1 MAIIFKNKGGKSIK
15 VDHGHNY
22 GGFWLDKGLV
32 NINYE
37 GRTGAS
43 TIVKAL
49 KLRNYQKAI
58 SNFVK
63 ILSQRDVPVTF
74 RGSDSYTDN
83 NRVVIAADVSD
94 KNFDITAGLALHEA
108 SHLKYTDFTVLHRLF
123 VELGTNQHTLRI
135 KSMINWL
142 EDRRIDSLVFKSCPG
157 YKAYY
162 HKLYDHYF
170 RTKEVSQMLKSKQ
183 YRTETYDNY
192 EAHII
197 NMMSVD
203 FKSSS
208 LQILPLITKM
218 IDVNNILRLNN
229 TQEVSE
235 LAIEIVQTIEKH
247 LESLAQ
253 EQQQEEQEQDSIQV
267 QDSGSGD
274 SNEDN
279 ESQDNESQDNESQD
293 VEDQDDSSDEQE
305 QDNNDSDQQS
315 DNTDGQDEQEGEV
328 EEQEVEE
335 LSELRGIELRE
346 IAKQL
351 ADQKSLING
360 NIHKRAVNG
369 KLEKQLKTLQNTE
382 TDYTAVGNENFATD
396 CVIYRLDKE
405 VNKVVTLYSL
415 RQTALSEGK
424 SYFNY
429 PSEIKDTMPNGL
441 SSHNLSKSE
450 KACTMVSQGFQL
462 GTILGR
468 KIQTRRESRELETNR
483 LRSGKIDTKRVAHA
497 GYGIENIF
505 NQIHVD
511 KYNKANIHL
520 TIDASGSMGGERWD
534 NSLKMAMALGKAVD
548 MIEGINLQVSMR
560 ETTPQ
565 GNSPAVSII
574 YDSRTNKLNHLK
586 MLLEMYKCNSMTP
599 EGLCLEAMLN
609 KKLLVPTTSDCDS
622 YLINLCDG
630 EPGMS
635 GGYGGQ
641 SAIIHT
647 KNQVRRINNELGIKH
662 VGYFFGEADNYSY
675 TKFTQMYGISQSI
688 AIPNASNATVIA
700 AHMNKQLMQK

>member
-1 MAIIFKNKGGKSIK
+1 MAIIFNNKGGKRIK
-15 VDHGHNY
+15 VDRDHNY

-32 NINYE
+32 NVNYE

-83 NRVVIAADVSD
+83 TRVVIAADVSD
-94 KNFDITAGLALHEA
+94 KNFDVTAGLALHEA
-108 SHLKYTDFTVLHRLF
+108 SHLKYTDFTVLKDLACNSNLPQ
-123 VELGTNQHTLRI
+123 ETLYRI
-135 KSMINWL
+135 KNMINWL
-142 EDRRIDSLVFKSCPG
+142 EDRRIDSLVFNSCPG

-162 HKLYDHYF
+162 HKLYDRYF

-218 IDVNNILRLNN
+218 IDINNILRLNN

-253 EQQQEEQEQDSIQV
+253 EQQEQQQEEQEQDNNQN
-267 QDSGSGD
+267 QDSRSGD

-279 ESQDNESQDNESQD
+279 ESQDNESQED
-293 VEDQDDSSDEQE
+293 EDQDDSSDEQE
-305 QDNNDSDQQS
+305 QDNDDNDDNDLQS
-315 DNTDGQDEQEGEV
+315 DNTDGQDEQE
-328 EEQEVEE
+328 QETE
-335 LSELRGIELRE
+335 LTDGELRE

-360 NIHKRAVNG
+360 TVHKQTVNG
-369 KLEKQLKTLQNTE
+369 KMEKQLKTLQNAE
-382 TDYTAVGNENFATD
+382 TDYTAVGNGWSFATD
-396 CVIYRLDKE
+396 CIVYRLDKE
-405 VNKVVTLYSL
+405 VNKIATLYSL
-415 RQTALSEGK
+415 RQTALSEGNRF
-424 SYFNY
+424 FNY
-429 PSEIKDTMPNGL
+429 PSEIRDIMPIGL
-441 SSHNLSKSE
+441 SSNNLSGSE
-450 KACTMVSQGFQL
+450 KACNMVSQGFQL
-462 GTILGR
+462 GTVLGR

-483 LRSGKIDTKRVAHA
+483 LRSGKIDAKRVAHA

-505 NQIHVD
+505 NQIHID

-520 TIDASGSMGGERWD
+520 TIDASGSMGGDRWD

-560 ETTPQ
+560 ETVSNGQQPT
-565 GNSPAVSII
+565 VSII

-586 MLLEMYKCNSMTP
+586 MLLEMYDCNSMTP

-609 KKLLVPTTSDCDS
+609 KKLLVPSTSDCDS

-630 EPGMS
+630 QPGMS

-641 SAIIHT
+641 KAIQHT
-647 KNQVRRINNELGIKH
+647 KNQVKRINNELGIKH
-662 VGYFFGEADNYSY
+662 VGYFFGNAGDYSY
-675 TKFTQMYGISQSI
+675 TSFTQMYGASQSI
-688 AIPNASNATVIA
+688 AIPDASNATVIA